1 MILPLRLQ
9 IRFIEFKIVFQKHQ
23 NVKFIYRNWRASG
36 KWRARQAIEEALKNV
51 LYYRDIEGTTN
62 VFYISLL
69 EIMK

>member
-1 MILPLRLQ
+1 LNLRS
-9 IRFIEFKIVFQKHQ
+9 FFKGHQ